1 MGCCQSTEDIEGR
14 QRNDEIDYQLKKDRI
29 NMKSEIKML
38 LLGEDSNIL
47 CVYALLFGR
56 LTCLFFFLE
65 SQALVNPE
73 NQLYL
78 SK

>member
-14 QRNDEIDYQLKKDRI
+14 QRNDEIDNQLKKDRI

-38 LLGEDSNIL
+38 LLGEGSMS
-47 CVYALLFGR
+47 CVYNTLMFGSLMYLF
-56 LTCLFFFLE
+56 LFLE